1 MIFVD
6 SNIPMYLVGGH
17 HPHKADAQRAV
28 ESFITGRRRLV
39 TSSEVLQ
46 EILHRYRALDHRDA
60 IQPAIDAL
68 LGIVDEVF
76 PVDVED
82 VAEAKAI
89 LLANWGLSSRDA
101 VHAAV
106 MRRRK
111 VTEILSFDKGFD
123 QIRGLVRIG

>member
-6 SNIPMYLVGGH
+6 SNIPMYLVGGQ
-17 HPHKADAQRAV
+17 HPHKADARRIV
-28 ESFITGRRRLV
+28 ESLITDKKRLV

-46 EILHRYRALDHRDA
+46 EILHRYRALDRRDA
-60 IQPAIDAL
+60 IQPATDAL

-76 PVDVED
+76 PVDAGD
-82 VAEAKAI
+82 VAEAKTI

-106 MRRRK
+106 MQRRK
-111 VTEILSFDKGFD
+111 VSEILSFDRGFD
-123 QIRGLVRIG
+123 LVRGLVRIG